1 MKEFRGTKGVW
12 EMVISEH
19 EKYHILCVTRRSV
32 IIAEHSFESI
42 SNEEMKANAHLIAA
56 APELLEA
63 LQELHDLLEDNL
75 PEWYLKGHHK
85 RAEEAINKAL
95 GL

>member
-1 MKEFRGTKGVW
+1 
-12 EMVISEH
+12 MVISEH
-19 EKYHILCVTRRSV
+19 EKYHILCGTRRSV

-56 APELLEA
+56 APELLNASIQA
-63 LQELHDLLEDNL
+63 LRYMQKTGINYDNADIYNSL
-75 PEWYLKGHHK
+75 DS
-85 RAEEAINKAL
+85 AIKKAL